1 MSEDSTKKTQGKI
14 GVQSDNMF
22 PIIKKFLYSDNE
34 IFLRELVSNAV
45 DATQKLK
52 TLSAKGE
59 YKGELGDLKVEVLI
73 EDGKLIIRDRG
84 IGMTAEEIDKYINQ
98 IAISGAEDF
107 LDKYKDDAAAIIG
120 HFGLGFYSAFMVAKK
135 VEIRTQSY
143 KEEAPT
149 MLWSCEGSPEFVMEE
164 APDKRGRGTDI
175 ILYID
180 DDSKEYLEPLRIK
193 ALLEK
198 YCRFLPVPIVFG
210 KKKDWKDGKEVDTDE
225 DLVINDTEPIWTKTP
240 TSLKD
245 EDYKSFYQTL
255 YPMSDEPL
263 FWIHLNIDYPF
274 NLTGILYFPVVKSN
288 MDLQKNKIQL
298 YSNQV
303 FVTDNVEGIVPEFLG
318 LLHGVLDSPDIPLN
332 VSRSYL
338 QADQNVKKISSYIT
352 RKVADKLSELFKE
365 DRTAYEEKWPAL
377 ELFVKYGMLTDE
389 KFYEKAEKFAL
400 LKNTE
405 DKHFTL
411 EEYRTLISGNQTDK
425 EGAVVYL
432 YAVDKD
438 NQYTFIKNARD
449 AFGYDVLMLDGPLD
463 VHFISMLEQK
473 LPSSR
478 FVRVDSDTLDRLIP
492 KEDERKDHAEV
503 SAETEKSVQSLFQ
516 SRLPKSEKKEIF
528 RAETSHQGE
537 KGKPVLLVQ
546 GEYMRRMK
554 EMSRMQ
560 QGMSFY
566 GEMPDSYNLVV
577 NLDHPLIQEIANGY
591 TTSDTEK
598 EVEAKRADRKGFQAR
613 LDVLRQ
619 QLSDAKDLGDDEK
632 KTLEKDRDE
641 TRDKLQTI
649 DDEIEKLQE
658 AFAEKDD
665 RIAQL
670 IDLGLLS
677 AGLLKGEAL
686 DNFIKRSTDLLK

>member
-1 MSEDSTKKTQGKI
+1 MSDESTKKTQGKI

-52 TLSAKGE
+52 TLSSKGE
-59 YKGELGDLKVEVLI
+59 VKGELGELKVEVLI
-73 EDGKLIIRDRG
+73 EDGKLIIRDSG
-84 IGMTAEEIDKYINQ
+84 IGMTADEIERYINQ

-107 LDKYKDDAAAIIG
+107 VDKYKDDAAAIIG

-135 VEIRTQSY
+135 VEILTQSY
-143 KEEAPT
+143 REDEPT
-149 MLWSCEGSPEFVMEE
+149 MLWSCEGNPEFQMEE
-164 APDKRGRGTDI
+164 APQKRSRGTDV

-180 DDSKEYLEPLRIK
+180 EENKEYLEESRIRT
-193 ALLEK
+193 LLEK
-198 YCRFLPVPIVFG
+198 YCSFLPVPIVFG
-210 KKKDWKDGKEVDTDE
+210 KKKEWKDGKEIETSE
-225 DLVINDTEPIWTKTP
+225 DLIINDHKPIWTQAP
-240 TSLKD
+240 SSLSD
-245 EDYKSFYQTL
+245 EDYKEFYGAL

-288 MDLQKNKIQL
+288 MDLQKNKIRL

-352 RKVADKLSELFKE
+352 RKVADKLTELFKE
-365 DRTAYEEKWPAL
+365 DRSEYEKKWPAL
-377 ELFVKYGMLTDE
+377 EIFVKYGMLTEE
-389 KFYEKAEKFAL
+389 KFSQKAEKFAL

-405 DKHFTL
+405 DKYYTL

-425 EGAVVYL
+425 DGNVVYL
-432 YAVDKD
+432 YAENKD
-438 NQYTFIKNARD
+438 NQYTFIKNARE
-449 AFGYDVLMLDGPLD
+449 AYGYDVLMLDGPLD
-463 VHFISMLEQK
+463 VHFISMMEQK
-473 LPSSR
+473 EAQTR
-478 FVRVDSDTLDRLIP
+478 FVRVDSDTPDRLIP
-492 KEDERKDHAEV
+492 KDADPQDHESMSEEAEE
-503 SAETEKSVQSLFQ
+503 SLKTLFQ
-516 SRLPKSEKKEIF
+516 SQLPTGDKK
-528 RAETSHQGE
+528 AMYYAQTSHQGTD
-537 KGKPVLLVQ
+537 GKPILLVQ

-554 EMSRMQ
+554 EMSKMQ
-560 QGMSFY
+560 QGMGFY

-577 NLDHPLIQEIANGY
+577 NLDHPLIREIAEGFRA
-591 TTSDTEK
+591 SDAEK
-598 EVEAKRADRKGFQAR
+598 EVEAKRADRKGYQAR
-613 LDVLRQ
+613 LDVIRQ
-619 QLSDAKDLGDDEK
+619 QLSDTKEMGDDEK

-641 TRDKLQTI
+641 THEKVHAI
-649 DDEIEKLQE
+649 EDEIENLHRT
-658 AFAEKDD
+658 FAVSDN

-686 DNFIKRSTDLLK
+686 DNFIRRSTDLLK